1 MLIGEILKN
10 VRDDESIFEAFDDY
24 IAVIRDYNK
33 NQEIKRLKEM
43 INEEVDP
50 EKKASLLE
58 RIRLVKMWSEE
69 SD

>member
-1 MLIGEILKN
+1 MVREILKN

-58 RIRLVKMWSEE
+58 RIRLVKMGSEE